1 MGILNRLMLLFTG
14 FNWLIIPAALLAII
28 FHELSHGFVS
38 FLLGDRTAKE
48 HGRLSLNPFKHM
60 DILGLIC
67 MVIFGFGWAKPV
79 PINSYF
85 FKNKKL
91 GITLVSFAGPLSNI
105 VLATLAVF
113 FGVLLSGIPEA
124 NEIFEYLLVLISY
137 FLAYFSILNVGL
149 AVFNLL
155 PIPPLDGSKVLFALL
170 PEKAYRFIL
179 NYERYGI
186 LILIVLINL
195 PFFSDILVWLRQLL
209 YSGIENLVYTI
220 LIR

>member
-28 FHELSHGFVS
+28 FHELSHGYVA
-38 FLLGDRTAKE
+38 FLMGDRTAKE

-60 DILGLIC
+60 GILGLIC

-91 GITLVSFAGPLSNI
+91 GITLVSFAGPLSNVI
-105 VLATLAVF
+105 LATLAVL
-113 FGVLLSGIPEA
+113 FGVLLSRIPET
-124 NEIFEYLLVLISY
+124 NETFEYVLVLISY
-137 FLAYFSILNVGL
+137 FLVYFSILNVGL

-170 PEKAYRFIL
+170 PGKAYRFVL
-179 NYERYGI
+179 NYERYGM
-186 LILIVLINL
+186 LILLVLINL